1 MVLALDVGNTNITCG
16 VFNEDEMVGTFR
28 INTPQVILVS
38 LTKMRW

>member
-28 INTPQVILVS
+28 IT
-38 LTKMRW
+38 TKMPRTSPMLTIL